1 MTIPKVKEIKNQ
13 NVANIEGEI
22 NQTTPSNDKAYNKVI
37 AAVEAVLQKSLY
49 NFAIDRAKQNLAL
62 TATKDDLDKLGA
74 EYGVIRKE
82 AVSTVLTATLPG
94 ADTTVIPATIDFV
107 GDANGVRYANDAS
120 VTIGTPTAGVA
131 ELTLTAKQTG
141 TIGNL
146 QAGDTLSIGTQ
157 VAGAETI
164 ATVAVITGET
174 SEILTTG
181 TEREED
187 DDYRLRI
194 LDVIRAPGGG
204 GNAADYRNWSQEVSG
219 VSRAYPYGGDP
230 AGSGSPPERT
240 VYVEADTTVDP
251 DGIPTQALLDD
262 VRESITYDP
271 ETGQTRQ
278 PLGLTDDT
286 LFVEQITRTEFY
298 VRITGLTVDA
308 SIETAVKDEIETQL
322 ASYFRALRPFV
333 DGVDAPID
341 NNSLIT
347 DLTVSDVVQDVL
359 KANGGSA
366 QSVAFGISLGDSIPE
381 YQLGQGETAKLAE
394 SDGVTYA

>member
-1 MTIPKVKEIKNQ
+1 MTIPKVKEIKDQ

-22 NQTTPSNDKAYNKVI
+22 NQTTPSNEKSYNKVI

-62 TATKDDLDKLGA
+62 TATGDDLDKLGA
-74 EYGVIRKE
+74 EYGVPRKE

-94 ADTTVIPATIDFV
+94 TDTTVIPATIDFV
-107 GDANGVRYANDAS
+107 GDANGIRYANDAS
-120 VTIGTPTAGVA
+120 VTIGVPTSGVA

-181 TEREED
+181 ADREED

-204 GNAADYRNWSQEVSG
+204 GNAADYRNWAQEVAG
-219 VSRAYPYGGDP
+219 VVRAYPYGGDP

-240 VYVEADTTVDP
+240 VYVEADTKIDP
-251 DGIPTQALLDD
+251 DGIPPASLLDD
-262 VRESITYDP
+262 VRDSITYDP

-286 LFVEQITRTEFY
+286 LFVEPITRTEFF
-298 VRITGLTVDA
+298 VRITGLTVDP
-308 SIETAVKDEIETQL
+308 SIETAVKGEIETQL
-322 ASYFRALRPFV
+322 TSYFRALRPFV
-333 DGVDAPID
+333 DGVDAKID
-341 NNSLIT
+341 DNSLIT

-366 QSVAFGISLGDSIPE
+366 QSVAFDISKGGSIPE
-381 YQLGQGETAKLAE
+381 YQLGQGETSKLAAV
-394 SDGVTYA
+394 DGVTYV